1 MPINIENNQVIVLSP
16 ATLEEVGRVNVSTH
30 EEVKNV
36 LETAQNYKEWSSLS
50 LKKRCAAINQFRK
63 AVLKNKDL
71 VQKKI
76 KDEKGKKYFIIF
88 TEML

>member
-50 LKKRCAAINQFRK
+50 LKKS
-63 AVLKNKDL
+63 NK
-71 VQKKI
+71 
-76 KDEKGKKYFIIF
+76 FIIF
-88 TEML
+88 F